1 MEFDFVSDMPQE
13 RLATEVADGNAKHKR
28 IVCRFWLANECIHDH
43 RCKFLH
49 VRGWAR
55 ARRRPPRAAAGA
67 PPPPSPPPP
76 RAQVRDLSKMP
87 ECRWGAKCQKTG
99 AP

>member
-49 VRGWAR
+49 VSPPLPR
-55 ARRRPPRAAAGA
+55 ARRVCAA
-67 PPPPSPPPP
+67 
-76 RAQVRDLSKMP
+76 
-87 ECRWGAKCQKTG
+87 
-99 AP
+99 

>member
-49 VRGWAR
+49 VRGLAR
-55 ARRRPPRAAAGA
+55 ARGGRRRAPQPARHRRPPR
-67 PPPPSPPPP
+67 
-76 RAQVRDLSKMP
+76 RLRVRR
-87 ECRWGAKCQKTG
+87 CAT
-99 AP
+99 